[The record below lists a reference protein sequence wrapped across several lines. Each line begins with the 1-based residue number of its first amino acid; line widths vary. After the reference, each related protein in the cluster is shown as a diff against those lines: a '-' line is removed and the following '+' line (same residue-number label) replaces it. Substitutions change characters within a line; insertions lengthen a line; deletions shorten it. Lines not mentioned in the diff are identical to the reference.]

1 MRTDSGRA
9 QVEHR
14 TSTTTT
20 TTYYDLGEEEECRRP
35 LEIAMKE
42 FSDTVG
48 LINHRDEGTT
58 PITIVLAHWCRRY
71 ACMQARC
78 TTCNARPPT
87 RFPLL
92 HNVQVKS
99 GYAGG
104 MVVVAAVGGGTG
116 QQLQLRWMY
125 AQSKLG
131 RVQYIDRHSTQS
143 RPLLCM
149 PLNVTDRQLT
159 TLQIDYIYTVYNNLV
174 IVRLFVFTYIF
185 KRILFTGY
193 NVLLHLQRISELIYS
208 NNNTQLPNHLSHN
221 DNNN

>member
-1 MRTDSGRA
+1 MRADSGRA
-9 QVEHR
+9 QAEHR
-14 TSTTTT
+14 TTT

-35 LEIAMKE
+35 LEIAMEE

-58 PITIVLAHWCRRY
+58 PITIVLAHCCRRY
-71 ACMQARC
+71 ACMQVR
-78 TTCNARPPT
+78 CNARPPT

-104 MVVVAAVGGGTG
+104 MVVVAAVGGGIG
-116 QQLQLRWMY
+116 QQLQLRRTY

-159 TLQIDYIYTVYNNLV
+159 TLQIDYIYIRYIIIQLQLEIRIHNYHITYHMMIIINKQFL
-174 IVRLFVFTYIF
+174 IKTRL
-185 KRILFTGY
+185 
-193 NVLLHLQRISELIYS
+193 
-208 NNNTQLPNHLSHN
+208 
-221 DNNN
+221 